1 MREWIIET
9 TLHLY
14 SLFLPF
20 AQWGL
25 LLAVLVLLPM
35 AIFRDTRALAG
46 SLLFAVSYLF
56 GITTW
61 LFGAGIAFASYG
73 WLGLFIGLIL
83 FGVGVVP
90 VGIAGA
96 FFKLDQTEIA
106 VSLIVMSAITYG
118 ARMLASYFIVK
129 SEELE

>member
-14 SLFLPF
+14 SLLLPF
-20 AQWGL
+20 AQWAF
-25 LLAVLVLLPM
+25 LLALVVLLPM
-35 AIFRDTRALAG
+35 AIFKSTRALAG
-46 SLLFAVSYLF
+46 SLLLGVSYLF
-56 GITTW
+56 GLTTW

-90 VGIAGA
+90 VGIAGSY
-96 FFKLDQTEIA
+96 FKLDQTEIA
-106 VSLIVMSAITYG
+106 ISLIAMSVITYG
-118 ARMLASYFIVK
+118 ARMLAGYFIVK
-129 SEELE
+129 SEE